1 MGHSPNQF
9 ALTIARTY
17 KGVCWTVLF
26 ADAFVPEFRAL
37 AEDVQDAIR
46 TYPEALAE
54 LGPQMGR
61 PRADTLKGS
70 AYPNMKELRPTVNKV
85 EWRVAFAFDKK
96 REAVLLAA
104 VAKGGDKTAYNRLI
118 ATADKR
124 FADHLEATKDEE

>member
-1 MGHSPNQF
+1 MP
-9 ALTIARTY
+9 
-17 KGVCWTVLF
+17 WTVLF
-26 ADAFVPEFRAL
+26 ADAFVPEFQAL

-46 TYPEALAE
+46 TYAAALAE

-70 AYPNMKELRPTVNKV
+70 SHSNMKELRPTVNKV
-85 EWRVAFAFDKK
+85 EWRVAFAFDTK

-104 VAKGGDKTAYNRLI
+104 VAKGGDKTAYARLI

-124 FADHLEATKDEE
+124 FAEHLRAIEDEENRRGR